1 MSSESQQPSSSS
13 DRSNG
18 ERLKKAFSV
27 VTPYLF
33 LILALVAVSLFFKGL
48 GGIDDFFSAFC
59 YDIPY
64 LCLVFAAL
72 LYAMRP
78 GLWRVAI
85 AVTPFVILYTGL
97 DLHYI
102 FLQSVFKLEDVSL
115 LSEGFSV
122 CPVWIR
128 VAVFTILFVWTI
140 SFFFFL
146 KRRPRQFVVPLLL
159 LALAAGPPIAA
170 YRMPKQF
177 LDMTE
182 EVLGISVLPWS
193 DRWTAALMGR
203 TVSLFLFAADKKKA
217 LDDLVLQPVTDDPE
231 RDPALL
237 AKALHEKRNIY
248 ILVLESFLDPKLFTK
263 LKFQT
268 PTEPAQFSAFR
279 KKMHVAQSPVFG
291 GGTAQAEFE
300 VLCGVPA
307 YKRYTSAEFNMLNG
321 TSTPCLPNL
330 LAGAGY
336 RTIATQ
342 AYKPDF
348 FNSEKAYR
356 SLGFEETNFPTVYA
370 GNRLTYLKYDVPEG
384 YIFDGDLFSQNLS
397 YVQKLL
403 ADGRPFLNYVL
414 GIYGHMPH
422 ETDTTRFPPKVDI
435 VGVKK
440 GSQAYLAIQ
449 QFYYRAG
456 AVADY
461 LRKLREMDP
470 KGIILVTSDH
480 LPPLD
485 LGPKTYEALGYR
497 LASKGEEFLQNVWIF
512 DGPQRKNTSWPN
524 HYFEYM
530 DFLLDTLTDG
540 RFCKDVVC
548 KNRQA
553 WSSERLTT
561 SYTNLM
567 AQGAGLV
574 KKPAGLVAGSS
585 PRPSATELGAPV
597 QQQVQ

>member
-1 MSSESQQPSSSS
+1 MSSESQQPSPPS
-13 DRSNG
+13 DKSKRP
-18 ERLKKAFSV
+18 KTVFSLLS
-27 VTPYLF
+27 PYLF
-33 LILALVAVSLFFKGL
+33 LILAVMAVSLFFKGL
-48 GGIDDFFSAFC
+48 GGIDDFSSAFC
-59 YDIPY
+59 YDLPY

-72 LYAMRP
+72 LYTMRP

-85 AVTPFVILYTGL
+85 AVTPFIVLYAGL

-102 FLQSVFKLEDVSL
+102 FLQSVFKLEDTSL

-128 VAVFTILFVWTI
+128 VGIFTILFVWTI

-159 LALAAGPPIAA
+159 LTLAAGPPIAA

-177 LDMTE
+177 LDMAET
-182 EVLGISVLPWS
+182 LGVSVLPWS

-203 TVSLFLFAADKKKA
+203 TVSLLLFAADKKKA
-217 LDDLVLQPVTDDPE
+217 LDHLVLRPITDDPE

-237 AKALHEKRNIY
+237 AGALQEKRNIY

-321 TSTPCLPNL
+321 TSTPCLPSL
-330 LAGAGY
+330 LVGAGY
-336 RTIATQ
+336 RTVATQ

-370 GNRLTYLKYDVPEG
+370 GNRLTYLKYDVPDG
-384 YIFDGDLFSQNLS
+384 YIFDGDLFTQNIS

-403 ADGRPFLNYVL
+403 AEGRPFLNYVL

-422 ETDTTRFPPKVDI
+422 ETDTTRFPPMVDI

-440 GSQAYLAIQ
+440 GTQAYLAIQ

-470 KGIILVTSDH
+470 RGIILVTSDH

-485 LGPKTYEALGYR
+485 LGPKTYQTYGYSVES
-497 LASKGEEFLQNVWIF
+497 AGGEFRQNIWIY
-512 DGPQRKNTSWPN
+512 DGPQKKNTSWPH

-530 DFLLDTLTDG
+530 DFILDTLTEG
-540 RFCKDVVC
+540 RFCKEVVC

-553 WSSERLTT
+553 WSPEKLTA
-561 SYTNLM
+561 SYDNLM
-567 AQGAGLV
+567 VQGAGVL
-574 KKPAGLVAGSS
+574 KKTGSLVAGSS
-585 PRPSATELGAPV
+585 PRSPATDLGQPA
-597 QQQVQ
+597 QQQVR